1 MIKIKYCGL
10 KTLTDVANAAQ
21 AGVDSIGL
29 VFVKNSQRFVTE
41 DTAKDLIIAAKQ
53 AGLVT
58 VALFANQEST
68 EVLRIVEKS
77 DPDVL
82 QFHGNE
88 TAIFC
93 EQFERPYWKAVP
105 MLTDLDYIS
114 YMNNHPNA
122 SAFLLDAFGNQQSG
136 GSGHSFEWFEFPEKV
151 KGRLILAG
159 GINEE
164 NVVEA
169 IAETGAEYVD
179 TSTGIETIPGVKSR
193 NKMLSLA
200 KKVKAIQI

>member
-29 VFVKNSQRFVTE
+29 VFVKNSQRFVMVE
-41 DTAKDLIIAAKQ
+41 TAKELIIAAKL

-58 VALFANQEST
+58 VALFANQTSA
-68 EVLRIVEKS
+68 EVLRIVEKT

-93 EQFERPYWKAVP
+93 EQFERPYWKAIP
-105 MLTDLDYIS
+105 MLADLDYIS

-136 GSGHSFEWFEFPEKV
+136 GSGHSFEWFEFPEEV

-159 GINEE
+159 GINAE

-179 TSTGIETIPGVKSR
+179 TSSGIETIPGVKSR
-193 NKMLSLA
+193 NKMLHLA
-200 KKVKAIQI
+200 QKVKAIQI